1 MTPLLLS
8 LAFAQS
14 QPKIVEGTPEFASCI
29 DGAGDCA
36 DRFYRFLGL
45 SMAEQG
51 FTFQNDP
58 QLLSP
63 TLSRREG
70 VAAGALLTTFPFAKP
85 RENLSGKEENTSYSP
100 VLPRIFAGWT
110 GDTGDTTRVG
120 AGVFFLPPIPV
131 GGASALIAGVE
142 GGAAMKV
149 GEAARVGVELDFTY
163 TRARAPIVASEEQ
176 YEARDDFDNPSN
188 LDPETYEAV
197 CIPAGGCTDTF
208 TLANGGARLAAA
220 VDIGI
225 VSPYVKLGIHTISNQ
240 LNVMYDDT
248 TWGMTGI
255 QPAAH
260 TGALLAIGEHIDL
273 SLGAAFALRPASLN
287 EDPGGGAGLFTKVQG
302 AAAYRF

>member
-1 MTPLLLS
+1 MLTALLS

-14 QPKIVEGTPEFASCI
+14 QPTIVEGNPEFAGCI
-29 DGAGDCA
+29 NSGGACA
-36 DRFYRFLGL
+36 DSFYRFLGL

-70 VAAGALLTTFPFAKP
+70 IAVGALLTTFPFSPP

-100 VLPRIFAGWT
+100 VLPRIFGGVNA
-110 GDTGDTTRVG
+110 DLEKVRVG
-120 AGVFFLPPIPV
+120 GGAFFLPPIPV
-131 GGASALIAGVE
+131 GGASALIAGLE
-142 GGAAMKV
+142 GGAALKV
-149 GEAARVGVELDFTY
+149 GGAARVGVELDFTY

-176 YEARDDFDNPSN
+176 YENRDSFDNPSN

-197 CIPAGGCTDTF
+197 CIPAGGCVDTF
-208 TLANGGARLAAA
+208 TVANGGARIAAA
-220 VDIGI
+220 VDVGP
-225 VSPYVKLGIHTISNQ
+225 VSPYVKVGINTVSNR
-240 LNVMYDDT
+240 LYVMYDDT
-248 TWGMTGI
+248 TWGMSGI

-260 TGALLAIGEHIDL
+260 TGALLAIGDHVDL
-273 SLGAAFALRPASLN
+273 SLGTAVAIRPAVLN
-287 EDPGGGAGLFTKVQG
+287 EDPNGGAGLFFKMQG